1 MDYNL
6 INANYKYDQLAT
18 AIQSRQLEHFHYN
31 LDRVNFIEMLTQDLS
46 ADYRSNIEKRLADTI
61 SRMAEVESIY
71 QALNT
76 QIDDQ
81 TAYDAAV
88 ARLTI

>member
-88 ARLTI
+88 AR

>member
-88 ARLTI
+88 ARLTV

>member
-18 AIQSRQLEHFHYN
+18 AIQSRQVEHFHYN

-46 ADYRSNIEKRLADTI
+46 ADYRANIEKKLADTI

-71 QALNT
+71 QALNS

-81 TAYDAAV
+81 AAFDAAV
-88 ARLTI
+88 ARLA

>member
-71 QALNT
+71 QALNA

-88 ARLTI
+88 ARLTV

>member
-1 MDYNL
+1 MEYNL

-18 AIQSRQLEHFHYN
+18 AIQSRQFEHFHYN
-31 LDRVNFIEMLTQDLS
+31 LDRVNFIEMLTQNLS
-46 ADYRSNIEKRLADTI
+46 DEYRSNIEKKLSDTI

-71 QALNT
+71 EALLS

-88 ARLTI
+88 ARLA

>member
-18 AIQSRQLEHFHYN
+18 AIQSRQHEHFHYN
-31 LDRVNFIEMLTQDLS
+31 LDRVNFTEMLTQDLS
-46 ADYRSNIEKRLADTI
+46 ADYRANIEKKLADTI

-71 QALNT
+71 QALNS

-81 TAYDAAV
+81 AAFDAAV
-88 ARLTI
+88 ARLA

>member
-1 MDYNL
+1 MEYNL
-6 INANYKYDQLAT
+6 INANYKYDQLAAAT
-18 AIQSRQLEHFHYN
+18 QSRQLEHFHYN

-46 ADYRSNIEKRLADTI
+46 AEYRANIEQRLTETI
-61 SRMAEVESIY
+61 SRMAEVSSIY
-71 QALNT
+71 EALQS

-81 TAYDAAV
+81 TAFDAAV

>member
-46 ADYRSNIEKRLADTI
+46 ADYRANIEK
-61 SRMAEVESIY
+61 
-71 QALNT
+71 
-76 QIDDQ
+76 
-81 TAYDAAV
+81 
-88 ARLTI
+88 